1 MLCPYTAPG
10 TPLWSFYQMVHMVL
24 GILGDAAEIDER
36 YFEIGK
42 NRMGE
47 FND

>member
-1 MLCPYTAPG
+1 
-10 TPLWSFYQMVHMVL
+10 MVHMVL